1 MVLELKPQPHPTFAC
16 HWLNPPQF
24 WGTTGWVRRKALA
37 EVGLEEA
44 GENPRNIPAH
54 PGGAFLDAPRPVSA
68 PSVFV
73 SLNIRALIETKP
85 APAQGH
91 VEVPLL
97 PGFQSLVNQ
106 EGWKFG
112 RLHGWGKPA

>member
-54 PGGAFLDAPRPVSA
+54 PGGAAAPVPSWMLPALSQPHLYLSA
-68 PSVFV
+68 
-73 SLNIRALIETKP
+73 
-85 APAQGH
+85 
-91 VEVPLL
+91 
-97 PGFQSLVNQ
+97 
-106 EGWKFG
+106 
-112 RLHGWGKPA
+112 